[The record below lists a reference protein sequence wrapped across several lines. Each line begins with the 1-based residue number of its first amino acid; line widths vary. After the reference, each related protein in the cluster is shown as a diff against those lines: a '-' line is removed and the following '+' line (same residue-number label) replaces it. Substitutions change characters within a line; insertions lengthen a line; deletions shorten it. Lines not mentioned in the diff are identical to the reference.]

1 MILVKAGDI
10 KSYKLYCEDMYKRFP
25 NPHPLVVKAFF
36 VAELSDQKLF
46 ENAYNNAIEYPKN
59 KNAQFRDW
67 GVFHAGLAEY
77 RKGNYNQSKDYCI
90 RSMSA
95 SHVGAHHEL
104 ALKALNNAVLSLVY
118 FREGKTSQSKEALEI
133 AKYNQKEMKKLKI
146 WFHDTYLAEMLISER
161 DNFIS
166 EDNN

>member
-1 MILVKAGDI
+1 
-10 KSYKLYCEDMYKRFP
+10 
-25 NPHPLVVKAFF
+25 
-36 VAELSDQKLF
+36 
-46 ENAYNNAIEYPKN
+46 
-59 KNAQFRDW
+59 
-67 GVFHAGLAEY
+67 
-77 RKGNYNQSKDYCI
+77 
-90 RSMSA
+90 MSA

-166 EDNN
+166 EDIN